1 MVDGDVGVS
10 LLFDDRDEH
19 ARTDARPACAPEATG
34 SAGNILAAV
43 QHLHQCAVQVDVAA
57 GVFIGGQ
64 QCSPHHYMMLW
75 SVHMAKRHGHR
86 FLDDINGV
94 F

>member
-1 MVDGDVGVS
+1 MGKRKWLDRQRRRLG
-10 LLFDDRDEH
+10 DDRDEH

-64 QCSPHHYMMLW
+64 QCSPT
-75 SVHMAKRHGHR
+75 
-86 FLDDINGV
+86 IT
-94 F
+94 